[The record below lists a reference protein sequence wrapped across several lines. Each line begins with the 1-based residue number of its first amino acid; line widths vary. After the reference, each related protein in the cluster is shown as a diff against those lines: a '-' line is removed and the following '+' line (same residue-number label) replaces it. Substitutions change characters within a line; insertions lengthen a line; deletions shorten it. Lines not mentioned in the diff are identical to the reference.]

1 MRRLGY
7 VAVAL
12 ACLMALAFYVPAQL
26 RTQPNRVFE
35 ELPRRV
41 EVAFLKM
48 FPNTFLISLSQ
59 SRLGIITDFE
69 INAPDG
75 MRLPPAR
82 HDTTW
87 VWDSQLLE
95 ASPEWLL
102 VRAARRAR
110 EEGPGVMP
118 AE

>member
-1 MRRLGY
+1 MRRLGCI
-7 VAVAL
+7 AVAF

-48 FPNTFLISLSQ
+48 FPNAFLISLSQ
-59 SRLGIITDFE
+59 PRLGIITDFE

-75 MRLPPAR
+75 MHLPPAR

-87 VWDSQLLE
+87 VWDSQPLKAL
-95 ASPEWLL
+95 PEWLL
-102 VRAARRAR
+102 VRVARRAQK
-110 EEGPGVMP
+110 EGPGVMP

>member
-12 ACLMALAFYVPAQL
+12 ACLMTLAFHVPAQL

-48 FPNTFLISLSQ
+48 FPNAFLISLSQ
-59 SRLGIITDFE
+59 SRLGIITEFE

-82 HDTTW
+82 HDATW
-87 VWDSQLLE
+87 VWDSQPLE

-102 VRAARRAR
+102 VRAPRRAR
-110 EEGPGVMP
+110 EEGPGVTAP
-118 AE
+118 E